1 MSFFGVLRKES
12 LSGLTRT
19 RQRISTD
26 LAAIE
31 CSAEEKEEERAEQN
45 SEELAE
51 IRDEV
56 TQLYEDIIQGRIM
69 DGKTHGLFEVVKPHP
84 ALLEIPAVKT
94 PKTPIGK
101 GDQASRLAWLDSRFE
116 QLHAVSSQLTDD
128 LGSIRLR
135 RESALARDTNPSV
148 PQGSGIEAAV
158 QKLAD
163 LEDQVMEIV
172 QKPDGPW
179 SCAAMVEYLAL
190 PGKTPSQVLDAL
202 VFELSTK
209 VEDRESRAT
218 GFINSRRFQTDGF
231 SMKVYGMKSRPHNM
245 IFSHVRESVQSPAR
259 LVRSHTTSKNS
270 ESRAIMT
277 AESDLWENLAPENV
291 SLKSRLLGSGLTEI
305 KCSWCPATHL
315 FYSTEGS
322 GGDNSIEQMKILRHV
337 ANSNGVPSPLNTVL
351 GRAIVARAWQ
361 ECQFLIQG
369 SRCLDVMNLLC
380 LVVLIINFKRYQKAE
395 PASGKTNESFED
407 ENKMLISILMI
418 YSIYCL
424 CMRGFEV
431 FESSQVFGWASGLY
445 VYFTS
450 ANTFL
455 FVIEVM
461 SSLKVLWIFVIV
473 TVTPAN
479 LYDRMFENPVG
490 FALAVF
496 GRCLHFTVELLGTK
510 QAGETLLP
518 AFDAVT
524 TPDSIM
530 YLLFLLLVI
539 FAMTMSYWV
548 LPIDDNIHLR
558 DALLKMF
565 RLGALGDFDMNDLEG
580 ANQVIVEGEGVFH
593 NETMLEDPPETVLHT
608 GLREIFICFSTL
620 LTIMLTNVYIALL
633 SGTYDEMKEHSKT
646 GLTSFRARKVI
657 PVLLRQRFRG
667 RLPWGNWFGFAQKLD
682 KVTGFF
688 ITRSVN
694 EFS

>member
-1 MSFFGVLRKES
+1 
-12 LSGLTRT
+12 
-19 RQRISTD
+19 
-26 LAAIE
+26 
-31 CSAEEKEEERAEQN
+31 
-45 SEELAE
+45 
-51 IRDEV
+51 
-56 TQLYEDIIQGRIM
+56 
-69 DGKTHGLFEVVKPHP
+69 
-84 ALLEIPAVKT
+84 
-94 PKTPIGK
+94 
-101 GDQASRLAWLDSRFE
+101 
-116 QLHAVSSQLTDD
+116 
-128 LGSIRLR
+128 
-135 RESALARDTNPSV
+135 
-148 PQGSGIEAAV
+148 
-158 QKLAD
+158 
-163 LEDQVMEIV
+163 
-172 QKPDGPW
+172 
-179 SCAAMVEYLAL
+179 
-190 PGKTPSQVLDAL
+190 
-202 VFELSTK
+202 
-209 VEDRESRAT
+209 
-218 GFINSRRFQTDGF
+218 
-231 SMKVYGMKSRPHNM
+231 
-245 IFSHVRESVQSPAR
+245 
-259 LVRSHTTSKNS
+259 
-270 ESRAIMT
+270 
-277 AESDLWENLAPENV
+277 
-291 SLKSRLLGSGLTEI
+291 
-305 KCSWCPATHL
+305 
-315 FYSTEGS
+315 
-322 GGDNSIEQMKILRHV
+322 
-337 ANSNGVPSPLNTVL
+337 
-351 GRAIVARAWQ
+351 
-361 ECQFLIQG
+361 
-369 SRCLDVMNLLC
+369 
-380 LVVLIINFKRYQKAE
+380 
-395 PASGKTNESFED
+395 
-407 ENKMLISILMI
+407 
-418 YSIYCL
+418 
-424 CMRGFEV
+424 MRGFEV

-580 ANQVIVEGEGVFH
+580 ANQVIVEGEGVGH

-608 GLREIFICFSTL
+608 GLREMFICFSTL